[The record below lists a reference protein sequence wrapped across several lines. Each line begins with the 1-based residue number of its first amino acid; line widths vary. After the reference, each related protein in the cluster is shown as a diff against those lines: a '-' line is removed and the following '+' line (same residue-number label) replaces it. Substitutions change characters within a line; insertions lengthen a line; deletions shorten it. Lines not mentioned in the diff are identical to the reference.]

1 MTVTKYLWE
10 VEMTKTCSI
19 CGDPLDPD
27 EEGICNNCRASIF
40 INEDILL
47 DIEDFAC

>member
-1 MTVTKYLWE
+1 
-10 VEMTKTCSI
+10 MTKTCSI

-27 EEGICNNCRASIF
+27 EEGICNNCQASIF